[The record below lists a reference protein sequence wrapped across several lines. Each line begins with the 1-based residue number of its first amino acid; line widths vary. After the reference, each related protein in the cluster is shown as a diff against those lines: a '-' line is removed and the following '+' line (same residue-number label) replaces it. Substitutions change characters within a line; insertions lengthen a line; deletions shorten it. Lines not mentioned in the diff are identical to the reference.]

1 MTYLA
6 TLSDAGER
14 GEGEGG
20 RRHCPRLLFTRI
32 FAAGGNMKVI
42 SILLFFIFKLRDIF
56 VLIRG
61 K

>member
-6 TLSDAGER
+6 TLTDAGER
-14 GEGEGG
+14 GEREGG
-20 RRHCPRLLFTRI
+20 RRHRPRPLFTRI
-32 FAAGGNMKVI
+32 SAAGGNMKVI